1 MIPLEDISP
10 TFAKFRN
17 DLLKCK
23 TKEEKEK
30 MIQAINS
37 WKYRWIAE
45 AIKEDIYEYNR
56 KQKAKTLLY
65 EWMMIEI
72 TKNNR
77 I

>member
-10 TFAKFRN
+10 TFFQFRN

-30 MIQAINS
+30 MIQAIKN
-37 WKYRWIAE
+37 WKYVWIAE
-45 AIKEDIYEYNR
+45 AIKEDINKYNR
-56 KQKAKTLLY
+56 KEKAKTLLY

>member
-10 TFAKFRN
+10 TFSQFRN

-30 MIQAINS
+30 MIQAIKN
-37 WKYRWIAE
+37 WKYVWIAE
-45 AIKEDIYEYNR
+45 AIKEDINKYNR
-56 KQKAKTLLY
+56 KEKAKTLLY